1 MGRKAIGQRKRWVS
15 EMSSQNN
22 ILFFP
27 MVARP
32 CILEVLTEFLDAQAR
47 RLKPRTYRRYEE
59 VVDLFRHCL
68 NNYGVEELTNSTD
81 LIFYERLYLRK
92 NLEFTATFGADKI
105 LPSLPYFLNFFMLRK
120 VMASEELLEAAGT
133 VSKRLVRWLEERG
146 YVGSEEAKEAAKVV
160 TEAAREL
167 PAAERVARLLF
178 HYAQSHAPRY
188 WTSELDDYFTI
199 DKVDPGV
206 LVLAGSNTAA
216 LVELKV
222 PREITDQC
230 KEGWQ
235 VSLLLGKTQG
245 GWSILE
251 TGNVYPS

>member
-1 MGRKAIGQRKRWVS
+1 MPNENK
-15 EMSSQNN
+15 

-32 CILEVLTEFLDAQAR
+32 CILEVLTEFLDEQAK

-59 VVDLFRHCL
+59 VVDLFRHCM
-68 NNYGVEELTNSTD
+68 NNYGVDELTNSAD
-81 LIFYERLYLRK
+81 IVFYERLYYQK
-92 NLEFTATFGADKI
+92 NLEFTAIFGPDKI
-105 LPSLPYFLNFFMLRK
+105 LPCLPYFLNFFMLRK
-120 VMASEELLEAAGT
+120 VMASEGLLEAAGT
-133 VSKRLVRWLEERG
+133 VSRRLVRWLLENG
-146 YVGSEEAKEAAKVV
+146 YVKAEEAEEAAKVV
-160 TEAAREL
+160 MGAAREL

-178 HYAQSHAPRY
+178 HYAQSHTPRY
-188 WTSELDDYFTI
+188 WTLELDDYFTI
-199 DKVDPGV
+199 DKVNPGT
-206 LVLAGSNTAA
+206 LVLAGSNTSA

-222 PREITDQC
+222 PKEITDQC

-235 VSLLLGKTQG
+235 ISLLLGKTQG